1 MNKLRTRYQ
10 VYVIRSVFFDPTNCS
25 YLLLLR
31 PGDEVRHV
39 STLGLLEVEGA
50 FAPRVV
56 HALQVL
62 LLLQN
67 LALYCQEVL
76 AWSPPGYAIVRGFHG
91 RESRLL
97 AGASHSAG
105 AGGAGGV
112 GGAGGNASVVAVLAL
127 N

>member
-1 MNKLRTRYQ
+1 M
-10 VYVIRSVFFDPTNCS
+10 
-25 YLLLLR
+25 
-31 PGDEVRHV
+31 RHV

-50 FAPRVV
+50 LAPRVV

-91 RESRLL
+91 RESRVL
-97 AGASHSAG
+97 AGASQSAAG
-105 AGGAGGV
+105 GGGEGGAGGY
-112 GGAGGNASVVAVLAL
+112 ASGVAVLAL
-127 N
+127 H